1 MRDVHKEDHNR
12 HRPQKTVN
20 ACFFL
25 LRLPQPF
32 AAARQ
37 MLRSAVTTCTAA
49 HRRTLAAAL
58 RCSFSSASINP
69 AELDKFRHIRDQWW
83 DPSST
88 AGSGPLHAMNILRT
102 RFIADSVRGSSSSSS
117 KIGKPLQDLR
127 CLDVGC
133 GGGLLSESLARLG
146 GQVTGIDPSAE
157 NVAVAA
163 QHAQGDPL
171 TRSTLYEAATAEE
184 LVERGEQFDVV
195 CALEVVEHVNNVG
208 DFVGTLC
215 ELVRPGGHLVMSTLN
230 RTPKVYTHFAIALS
244 CINF

>member
-1 MRDVHKEDHNR
+1 
-12 HRPQKTVN
+12 
-20 ACFFL
+20 
-25 LRLPQPF
+25 
-32 AAARQ
+32 
-37 MLRSAVTTCTAA
+37 MLRSAVTCTTV

-58 RCSFSSASINP
+58 RFSFSSASINP

-102 RFIADSVRGSSSSSS
+102 RFIADSVRSSS
-117 KIGKPLQDLR
+117 KIGKPLHDLR

-171 TRSTLYEAATAEE
+171 TRSIAYEATTAEE

-230 RTPKVYTHFAIALS
+230 RTPKVHLICDFAVILVVVCANFAIRTS
-244 CINF
+244 CGLA

>member
-1 MRDVHKEDHNR
+1 
-12 HRPQKTVN
+12 
-20 ACFFL
+20 
-25 LRLPQPF
+25 
-32 AAARQ
+32 
-37 MLRSAVTTCTAA
+37 MLRSAVTCSSA
-49 HRRTLAAAL
+49 HRRPLAAVL

-83 DPSST
+83 DPTST

-102 RFIADSVRGSSSSSS
+102 RFIADSVRGSSSTSS
-117 KIGKPLQDLR
+117 KITPLQDLR

-146 GQVTGIDPSAE
+146 GQVTGVDPSVE

-171 TRSTLYEAATAEE
+171 TRSIVYEAATAEE

-215 ELVRPGGHLVMSTLN
+215 NLVRPGGHLVMSTLN
-230 RTPKVYTHFAIALS
+230 RTPKVIHNLRLS
-244 CINF
+244 FMVVTV